1 MDELYGDIAFK
12 IKEQFGWDITSD
24 NRKKD
29 KFLEIA
35 QNVGNE
41 FVKLNPQPSLD
52 EYKQRVKKD
61 TIEAFGPSTEQ
72 YLLDDIPGMPSTSGN
87 QTTFIENTST
97 VKMPIN
103 IGSKPTNQLNKDGKK
118 VLIIDTGESSDR
130 TTFGVT
136 ETGTANELTSF
147 RVNLIDDF
155 LVPGE
160 NSCEVYLD
168 NITISG
174 AKAGSHTG
182 DSQSLQTNEQFFI
195 MGIDEFN
202 IQARSNNTN
211 INTGKIIISNSNPQG
226 HTKTGRSNVV
236 VHKSKK
242 YNYICEL
249 PANTTFTTLGIT
261 CTLAD
266 GSTTIFS
273 SASETKN
280 RIVMEFVF
288 IPL

>member
-12 IKEQFGWDITSD
+12 IKTQFGWDITSD

-61 TIEAFGPSTEQ
+61 TIEAFSI
-72 YLLDDIPGMPSTSGN
+72 DDIEDVPSFYNTDITPSKDMDKRKSDKGTYN
-87 QTTFIENTST
+87 Q
-97 VKMPIN
+97 
-103 IGSKPTNQLNKDGKK
+103 GSKPTNQLNKDGKK
-118 VLIIDTGESSDR
+118 VLIIDTGESTDR

-147 RVNLIDDF
+147 RVSLIDDF

-195 MGIDEFN
+195 VGIDEFN

-288 IPL
+288 IPM